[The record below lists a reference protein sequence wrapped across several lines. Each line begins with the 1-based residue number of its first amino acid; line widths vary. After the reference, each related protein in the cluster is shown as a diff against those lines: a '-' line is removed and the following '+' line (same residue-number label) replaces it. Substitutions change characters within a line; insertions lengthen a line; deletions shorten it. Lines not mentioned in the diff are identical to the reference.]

1 MAICIRIDTGNR
13 ISVDAGLDVHIDV
26 GLVIPIDVGLDIP
39 IDVGL
44 DIRVDVGFG
53 ISIVIDAGFRI
64 VIGIRQCAFVATGIS
79 ADEDLGITDGIAG
92 RGSARFLAI
101 DDIGLICGAWYF
113 GSSASKAMP

>member
-26 GLVIPIDVGLDIP
+26 GLVIP